1 MEKISAQ
8 YALSLFLLLPM
19 TPVLGATDSFDIAIT
34 VDDMPVHGPLPRG
47 MSWLGITET
56 HLKVFKAN
64 GVPEAFGFVNA
75 SKLAVSSDGEAALD
89 AWRAAGYPLG
99 NHTFSHM
106 NLANAPSLDAWI
118 ADVVAGEPAVA
129 ARMAGAD
136 WRYLRFPYLSAGG
149 DRQAAALEYLYGRG
163 YKVADVSVA
172 FNDWVYTDAYARCVA
187 KENAAA
193 IASMKAEYLAG
204 VDSAISRMKA
214 DSRQVFGR
222 VIPQVLLTHLGGWS
236 AITLPDVMARL
247 NAAGARYVT
256 LREAQSDPAYSAPG
270 GGSVI
275 SRAAR
280 LKGIQLP
287 VSEPAATP
295 LEVGKLCR

>member
-1 MEKISAQ
+1 MERIPAQ

-19 TPVLGATDSFDIAIT
+19 TPVLAATDSFDIAIT

-75 SKLAVSSDGEAALD
+75 SKLAVSSDGE
-89 AWRAAGYPLG
+89 
-99 NHTFSHM
+99 
-106 NLANAPSLDAWI
+106 
-118 ADVVAGEPAVA
+118 
-129 ARMAGAD
+129 
-136 WRYLRFPYLSAGG
+136 
-149 DRQAAALEYLYGRG
+149 AALEYLYGRG